1 MTDSTR
7 TRETETDSI
16 DDTTLEQMANLMF
29 DGLQQGATLKELKD
43 VSDDML
49 ESVYTYAH
57 RFYSNGQ
64 LDEAE
69 TFFRFLYLYDFY
81 NGEYALGLAA
91 VHQMKKDYAKAIDL
105 YALAYTLLKDD
116 ERPMLHVGQCHLAL
130 GKLSLA
136 KGCFE
141 TVPQRSRARLLVQ
154 RAGTSLPALAAGG
167 HRGSD
172 RCPHYHSQ
180 PP

>member
-141 TVPQRSRARLLVQ
+141 TVQQRSSDSVLVQ
-154 RAGTSLPALAAGG
+154 RAGIYLQAVAAGG
-167 HRGSD
+167 NSGSD
-172 RCPHYHSQ
+172 SGNDYERETP
-180 PP
+180 

>member
-1 MTDSTR
+1 MTDSPT
-7 TRETETDSI
+7 TAADVDDSTL
-16 DDTTLEQMANLMF
+16 DDMAGLLF
-29 DGLQQGATLKELKD
+29 EGLQQGATLKELKD

-57 RFYSNGQ
+57 RFYCNGQ

-91 VHQMKKDYAKAIDL
+91 VHQMKKEYAKAIDM
-105 YALAYTLLKDD
+105 YALAYTLLKAD

-130 GKLSLA
+130 GKLALA

-141 TVPQRSRARLLVQ
+141 TVQLRSSDDALVQ
-154 RAGTSLPALAAGG
+154 RAGVYLQAMANNSTDPHSEQEHDPA
-167 HRGSD
+167 
-172 RCPHYHSQ
+172 
-180 PP
+180 